1 MSGMPD
7 VTMFWV
13 SLGLV
18 ALSLWR
24 GWESL
29 ASLTH
34 PQRVGSVIAVG
45 VFIAATPG
53 LRAWYGWH
61 VLEPSWLL
69 PWVWLIVGC
78 FGTMVAYAL
87 EKLREA
93 FPPDR

>member
-1 MSGMPD
+1 
-7 VTMFWV
+7 MFWV

-29 ASLTH
+29 ASLSH
-34 PQRVGSVIAVG
+34 PQRIGSVIAVG

-53 LRAWYGWH
+53 LRAWYGWR

-87 EKLREA
+87 EKLRE
-93 FPPDR
+93 DEQDE